1 MGINKIKNNIQ
12 MKFALLFVAVVAATE
27 EELTTGTC
35 PTDGCAKKDDKEQ
48 SCGTWKEGD
57 AEKTG
62 CVLKTT
68 CDKKGTYGTDK
79 TEATVTCKAAGAKA
93 IIAGAAAAVAIALN
107 AM

>member
-12 MKFALLFVAVVAATE
+12 MKFALLFVGIVAADLE
-27 EELTTGTC
+27 ALTSGTC
-35 PTDGCAKKDDKEQ
+35 PKDGCAKIDEKDA

-68 CDKKGTYGTDK
+68 CDKNGTYGTDK
-79 TEATVTCKAAGAKA
+79 TEAKVTCAAGASA
-93 IIAGAAAAVAIALN
+93 LVAGLAAAVAVGLN